1 VKVYHRIHA
10 ACPGHAW
17 SEMYVVSCVQEVGLP
32 VVSSSCCQSRSLVR
46 DTSVIKQRPPIHWL
60 LISCIIFVFGA
71 APKYAYKIVVAVPT
85 RNRLAFSPLDFEGW
99 TLTSIGRGRCSGRG
113 GKPQVGACSAFGPI
127 VRAFISHRTLGSSV
141 PVSLEGS
148 CEKGTSYNPNKL
160 TKNSRDGISRS
171 ELVRLQD
178 LGSQTS

>member
-1 VKVYHRIHA
+1 MSRSRLVRDVRGLLRARSWA
-10 ACPGHAW
+10 A
-17 SEMYVVSCVQEVGLP
+17 SYQLVMLS
-32 VVSSSCCQSRSLVR
+32 QSRSLVR

-71 APKYAYKIVVAVPT
+71 APKYAYKIVVAVLT

-99 TLTSIGRGRCSGRG
+99 TLTSIGRGRCLGRVLWG
-113 GKPQVGACSAFGPI
+113 GKPRVGACSAFGPI
-127 VRAFISHRTLGSSV
+127 VRTFISHRTLGSSV

-148 CEKGTSYNPNKL
+148 CEKGTSCNPNKL